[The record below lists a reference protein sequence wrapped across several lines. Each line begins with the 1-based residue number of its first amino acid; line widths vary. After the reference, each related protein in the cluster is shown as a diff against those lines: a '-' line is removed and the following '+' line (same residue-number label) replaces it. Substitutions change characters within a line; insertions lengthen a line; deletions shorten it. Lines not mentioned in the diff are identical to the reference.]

1 MMVTSSASSHQKSSM
16 KSPMPKLVI
25 QEATKATVMAI
36 AISSIIPGC
45 RDFSSLSPPLRKGMP
60 P

>member
-1 MMVTSSASSHQKSSM
+1 VT
-16 KSPMPKLVI
+16 

-36 AISSIIPGC
+36 AISSIIPGW
-45 RDFSSLSPPLRKGMP
+45 RARNSVSPPFRKGMP